1 MSNNVAV
8 SQDRVAEVFP
18 SNLAEV
24 FQRNPVV
31 LLMKPSAQVEVEVEV
46 EDGGVVEVEDT
57 TEERGQLEPSRTLSM
72 VSLVEAMEVVVAAVM
87 VVVDMVEVDMVEV
100 DTVEVGR
107 VRLKVFPE
115 KLKGGLRTLQI
126 KYTSL
131 TMANKHRA
139 GQLYD
144 TEYRE

>member
-31 LLMKPSAQVEVEVEV
+31 LLMKPSAQVEVEVE
-46 EDGGVVEVEDT
+46 DGEVVEVEDT

-87 VVVDMVEVDMVEV
+87 VVVDMVEVR
-100 DTVEVGR
+100 R
-107 VRLKVFPE
+107 V
-115 KLKGGLRTLQI
+115 
-126 KYTSL
+126 
-131 TMANKHRA
+131 
-139 GQLYD
+139 
-144 TEYRE
+144 